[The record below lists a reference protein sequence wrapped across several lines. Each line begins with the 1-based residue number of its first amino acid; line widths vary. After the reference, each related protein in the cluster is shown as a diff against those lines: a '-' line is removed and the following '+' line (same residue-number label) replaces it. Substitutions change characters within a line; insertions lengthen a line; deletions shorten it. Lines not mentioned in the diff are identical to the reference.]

1 MLIECVPNFS
11 EGRNC
16 ETVARLMDAIAA
28 AGACPLDS
36 HTDADHNRSVITF
49 VGEYE
54 VMAEAVTR
62 AVRLAAE
69 LIDLRRHTGQH
80 PRLGATDVV
89 PFIPLTGA
97 TRADCVR
104 LAHATGRRIAEE
116 LGLPVYFYEQ
126 AALLPTRRNLADV
139 RRGGFEA
146 LREDIATRP
155 PDCGPVRVH
164 ESAGA
169 CVVGAR
175 DFLVAYNINL
185 ATDDERI
192 ARRIARAVR
201 ARDGGLPALKALGL
215 KLASRNLAQVSMNL
229 TDYRQTGLHQAYE
242 AVRREAETL
251 GVRLAGHEFVGLV
264 PQAAL
269 DASADYFGK
278 MGVTVPK
285 VSLEKRIEQC
295 FTNS

>member
-11 EGRNC
+11 EGRKTATL
-16 ETVARLMDAIAA
+16 ELIAEAIVA
-28 AGACPLDS
+28 AGAAALDK
-36 HTDADHNRSVITF
+36 HIDADHNRSVITF
-49 VGEYE
+49 AGRYE
-54 VMAEAVTR
+54 VMAEAVLR
-62 AVRLAAE
+62 AVRVASE
-69 LIDLRRHTGQH
+69 LIDLRRHAGQH
-80 PRLGATDVV
+80 PRLGATDVI
-89 PFIPLTGA
+89 PFIPLTDA
-97 TRADCVR
+97 TMADCVR
-104 LAHATGRRIAEE
+104 LAHETGRRIADE

-146 LREDIATRP
+146 LREDINTRP
-155 PDCGPVRVH
+155 PDCGPLRVH

-185 ATDDERI
+185 ATDDEKI
-192 ARRIARAVR
+192 ARRVARAIR

-229 TDYRQTGLHQAYE
+229 TDYRQTGLHQAFE
-242 AVRREAETL
+242 AVRREAERF
-251 GVRLAGHEFVGLV
+251 GVSVADHEFVGLV

-269 DASADYFGK
+269 DKSAAYFHK
-278 MGVTVPK
+278 LGVAVPD
-285 VSLEKRIEQC
+285 VSLEKRLNAK
-295 FTNS
+295 FAR